1 MPARLSAPLL
11 LAAGLAGCKPATTAA
26 PAAPAV
32 VLDPTSSSEPTPAG
46 DLPLLRQKAAMG
58 LVDVVRAELGPRL
71 AEAADAGPDPG
82 RDALRAFAIEL
93 ALRQDDQPAA
103 LQQLQL
109 LARDLDRLG
118 PRASGAER
126 ARWHILHG
134 ALLCAQQR
142 YAEARG
148 QSLEALAT
156 IDLTREPGLAGDA
169 FRGLAREQLALGQPD
184 RALTSV
190 RRAMAVHK
198 DSLAVFE
205 DGVLAV
211 DILIAAGEPVEA
223 VIAAGKLYDDA
234 IAYVG
239 PSTLAHA
246 EALAAAAAAT
256 FASGDRDASFSFFT
270 DASKIWGEL
279 QATRSDPSL
288 PLSARLEQR
297 LGELAHV
304 LERSAPA
311 SAEPAPKDR
320 T

>member
-1 MPARLSAPLL
+1 MHARLTASLL
-11 LAAGLAGCKPATTAA
+11 LAAGLAGCKPPA

-32 VLDPTSSSEPTPAG
+32 VLDPSSPEPTPAG

-71 AEAADAGPDPG
+71 ADAGDAGPDPG

-103 LQQLQL
+103 LQQLQV

-126 ARWHILHG
+126 ARWLILHG

-148 QSLEALAT
+148 QSLEALAA
-156 IDLTREPGLAGDA
+156 IDLAREPGLAGDA

-211 DILIAAGEPVEA
+211 DILIAAGEPLEA

-256 FASGDRDASFSFFT
+256 FASGDRDASSTFFA

-279 QATRSDPSL
+279 QATRSDLRL
-288 PLSARLEQR
+288 PLSARLERR

-311 SAEPAPKDR
+311 PAEPAPKDR
-320 T
+320 N